1 MIAFHSGTVLDPNN
15 YLSGSW
21 VDRDSLNYLLSV
33 KSGGGYCISKVLVNS
48 LGVPFQ
54 LTLIIIFDSQA
65 DIVAV
70 PELMS
75 SVFVPW
81 RSPETHRLA
90 ETARAFIN
98 AGLCEQI
105 ACSVAIAVSIIY
117 DVIDRAFFDLSGLQ
131 KDCVFTSSGMIEL
144 NDECRERVLSGEHVA
159 SDCTFICNKKTK
171 QCEDGG
177 LPF

>member
-1 MIAFHSGTVLDPNN
+1 MIAFHSGNVLERNN
-15 YLSGSW
+15 FLNNSW
-21 VDRDSLNYLLSV
+21 VDRNGCNYILSV
-33 KSGGGYCISKVLVNS
+33 KSGGGYCISKAFITS
-48 LGVPFQ
+48 IGAPCQ
-54 LTLIIIFDSQA
+54 LTIIMVFDSQA

-117 DVIDRAFFDLSGLQ
+117 DVIDRVFFDLSGVQ

-159 SDCTFICNKKTK
+159 SDCTFICSKKTK